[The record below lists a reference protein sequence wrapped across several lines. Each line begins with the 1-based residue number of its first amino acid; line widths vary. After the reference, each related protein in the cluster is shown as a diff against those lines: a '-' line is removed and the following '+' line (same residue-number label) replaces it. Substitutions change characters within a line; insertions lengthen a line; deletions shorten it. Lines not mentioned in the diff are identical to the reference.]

1 MLHTHPPD
9 RGILLNLKS
18 ATDALSVTYRNFSA
32 QKFLRTVTDTFDSC
46 FNGQL
51 MT

>member
-32 QKFLRTVTDTFDSC
+32 QKFLRAVTGRYF
-46 FNGQL
+46 
-51 MT
+51 